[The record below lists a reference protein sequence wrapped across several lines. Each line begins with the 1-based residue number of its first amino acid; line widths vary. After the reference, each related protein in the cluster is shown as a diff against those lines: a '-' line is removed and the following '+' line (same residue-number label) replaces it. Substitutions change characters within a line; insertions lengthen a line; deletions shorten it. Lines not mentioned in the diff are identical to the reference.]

1 MESAALIK
9 GLEKVTGK
17 WCKQRKREERDA
29 SALLNRRYA
38 MTRRRQVTIKE
49 AAWQV
54 METAYMKASANCTL
68 PAHARQIMYAARGEI
83 LRLTERDHLNDAYFT
98 QTILP
103 DYINE
108 HPEARSWDIVYD
120 ARGHFA
126 EPHAHK
132 GEVVPLGTISVRNY
146 LRKQSSHCVDP
157 PEAEVNGGDKYP
169 TCGPRNRFGAV
180 LFIEK
185 EGFMPLFE
193 KVKLAERY
201 DIAIMSTKGV
211 SNIASRQLVDR
222 VCSSD
227 CPLLVLHD
235 FDVDGFKILA
245 SLQRSTRRFQF
256 SGAVNVIDL
265 GLRLAD
271 VEQYALE
278 SEDVHRSSYSD
289 TTMLTYGATATE
301 IKYLQNERVELNAFA
316 SDELIEWLEG
326 KFDQHGVKKVIPD
339 RDTQADAY
347 RRAVEVVKIEQ
358 AIAAA
363 SAEVCEGMKEVDIPD
378 DLEETIRLRLKEDPS
393 ITWDQAVVERAREAL
408 DEDD

>member
-1 MESAALIK
+1 
-9 GLEKVTGK
+9 
-17 WCKQRKREERDA
+17 
-29 SALLNRRYA
+29 
-38 MTRRRQVTIKE
+38 
-49 AAWQV
+49 
-54 METAYMKASANCTL
+54 
-68 PAHARQIMYAARGEI
+68 
-83 LRLTERDHLNDAYFT
+83 
-98 QTILP
+98 
-103 DYINE
+103 
-108 HPEARSWDIVYD
+108 
-120 ARGHFA
+120 
-126 EPHAHK
+126 
-132 GEVVPLGTISVRNY
+132 
-146 LRKQSSHCVDP
+146 
-157 PEAEVNGGDKYP
+157 
-169 TCGPRNRFGAV
+169 
-180 LFIEK
+180 
-185 EGFMPLFE
+185 MPLFE
-193 KVKLAERY
+193 EVKLAERY